1 MNNFQY
7 YNPVRIVFGEGEI
20 SKLAELVPTDARV
33 LITYG
38 GGSAKRTGTLDE
50 VKTALATNGNREVF
64 EFGGIEANPEFTTLL
79 KAADMVNEHAI
90 DFILAVGGGSV
101 IDGSKFV
108 ALVSSLTEADGK
120 TVSREQAWDALTKRC
135 SGPDCGI
142 DSAIDLGAV
151 LTIPATGSEMNS
163 GGVINYSERKAKLPF
178 GNPLVFPKFSI
189 LDPAKTLTLP
199 ERQVM
204 NGVADA
210 FVHVMEQYLT
220 YPVNAKVQDAFAES
234 LLKILID
241 EGRAVKDDPS
251 NMETRKNLM
260 WTATM
265 ALNGLIGTGV
275 PQDWTTHMIGHELTS
290 LHAIDHARTLTIVLP
305 SVMRE
310 LKVSKKDKL
319 LQYARNVW
327 GLESSAFNESEAAA
341 ISSPQLSAAEDK
353 MIERAIVLTEDFF
366 RDLGLPVNL
375 IDAQLDESAI
385 EPIISQLKEH
395 NMTKLGEHRAND
407 LDVSRRI
414 LKRAANAG

>member
-7 YNPVRIVFGEGEI
+7 YNPVRIVFGEGQI
-20 SKLAELVPTDARV
+20 KKLSELVPTDARV

-38 GGSAKRTGTLDE
+38 GGSAQRTGTLDE
-50 VKTALATNGNREVF
+50 VKNALGANGNREVF

-79 KAADMVNEHAI
+79 KAADMVNEHNI
-90 DFILAVGGGSV
+90 DFLLAVGGGSV

-108 ALVSSLTEADGK
+108 ALVSSLTEDGSK
-120 TVSREQAWDALTKRC
+120 DGTVSREKAWDALTSYCKN
-135 SGPDCGI
+135 I

-163 GGVINYSERKAKLPF
+163 GGVINYSERQAKLPF
-178 GNPLVFPKFSI
+178 GNPLTFPKFSI
-189 LDPAKTLTLP
+189 LDPTKTLTLP

-220 YPVNAKVQDAFAES
+220 YPINAKVQDAFSES
-234 LLKILID
+234 LLKILIE
-241 EGRAVKDDPS
+241 EGKAVKADPE
-251 NMETRKNLM
+251 NLETRKNIM

-310 LKVSKKDKL
+310 LKDSKKDKL

-327 GLESSAFNESEAAA
+327 NITDTDL
-341 ISSPQLSAAEDK
+341 DDDTV
-353 MIERAIVLTEDFF
+353 IETAIVHTENFF
-366 RDLGLPVNL
+366 RELGLPVSL
-375 IDAQLDESAI
+375 EDAELDKSAI
-385 EPIISQLKEH
+385 DPIIKQLEAHK
-395 NMTKLGEHRAND
+395 MVKLGEYGKND

-414 LKRAANAG
+414 LERAVTSKA

>member
-7 YNPVRIVFGEGEI
+7 YNPVRIVFGEGQI
-20 SKLAELVPTDARV
+20 KQLADLVPAKARV

-50 VKTALATNGNREVF
+50 VKTALENGGERQIF
-64 EFGGIEANPEFTTLL
+64 EFGGIEPNPEFTTLL
-79 KAADMVNEHAI
+79 KAADMVNEQNI

-108 ALVSSLTEADGK
+108 ALVSHLKEEDG
-120 TVSREQAWDALTKRC
+120 TVSRDQAWDALTSYTR
-135 SGPDCGI
+135 DI
-142 DSAIDLGAV
+142 DSAVDLGAV

-163 GGVINYSERKAKLPF
+163 GGVINYSERQAKLPF
-178 GNPLVFPKFSI
+178 GNPLVYPKFSI
-189 LDPAKTLTLP
+189 LDPTKTLTLP

-234 LLKILID
+234 LLKILIS
-241 EGRAVKDDPS
+241 EGLAVKEDPE
-251 NMETRKNLM
+251 NLEIRKNIM

-290 LHAIDHARTLTIVLP
+290 LHSIDHARTLTIVLP

-310 LKVSKKDKL
+310 LKDSKKDKL

-327 GLESSAFNESEAAA
+327 N
-341 ISSPQLSAAEDK
+341 ITNDDKQLSEDDI
-353 MIERAIVLTEDFF
+353 IEKAITLTEEFF
-366 RDLGLPVNL
+366 RTLDLPVNFA
-375 IDAQLDESAI
+375 DVELDESAI
-385 EPIISQLKEH
+385 DPIVSQLKEH
-395 NMTKLGEHRAND
+395 GMVALGEHKAND
-407 LDVSRRI
+407 LDVSCRI
-414 LKRAANAG
+414 LQRAATA

>member
-7 YNPVRIVFGEGEI
+7 YNPVRIVFGEGQI
-20 SKLAELVPTDARV
+20 KQLSELVPTDARV

-38 GGSAKRTGTLDE
+38 GGSAQRTGTLDE
-50 VKTALATNGNREVF
+50 VKEALAASGTRTVF

-79 KAADMVNEHAI
+79 KAADMVNEHNI
-90 DFILAVGGGSV
+90 DFLLAVGGGSV

-108 ALVSSLTEADGK
+108 ALVSSLTEEDGT
-120 TVSREQAWDALTKRC
+120 TVSREQAWNALTSYCR
-135 SGPDCGI
+135 DI

-163 GGVINYSERKAKLPF
+163 GGVINYSERQAKLPF
-178 GNPLVFPKFSI
+178 GNALAFPKFSI
-189 LDPAKTLTLP
+189 LDPIKTLTLP

-241 EGRAVKDDPS
+241 EGRIVKQDPE
-251 NMETRKNLM
+251 NLETRKNIM

-265 ALNGLIGTGV
+265 ALNGLIGAGV

-290 LHAIDHARTLTIVLP
+290 LHSIDHARTLTILLP

-310 LKVSKKDKL
+310 LKESKKEKL
-319 LQYARNVW
+319 LQYSRNVW
-327 GLESSAFNESEAAA
+327 NITLDDTH
-341 ISSPQLSAAEDK
+341 QDEDAV
-353 MIERAIVLTEDFF
+353 IETAIVYTENFF
-366 RDLGLPVNL
+366 RDLGLPVSL
-375 IDAQLDESAI
+375 EDAELDASAI
-385 EPIISQLKEH
+385 DPIIKQLEAH
-395 NMTKLGEHRAND
+395 NMVQLGEHSNND
-407 LDVSRRI
+407 LEVSRRI
-414 LKRAANAG
+414 LQRAISSKAA

>member
-1 MNNFQY
+1 
-7 YNPVRIVFGEGEI
+7 
-20 SKLAELVPTDARV
+20 
-33 LITYG
+33 
-38 GGSAKRTGTLDE
+38 
-50 VKTALATNGNREVF
+50 NGNREVF

-79 KAADMVNEHAI
+79 KAADMVNEHNI
-90 DFILAVGGGSV
+90 DFLLAVGGGSV

-108 ALVSSLTEADGK
+108 ALVSSLTEDSSTDGAG
-120 TVSREQAWDALTKRC
+120 SREKAWDALTSYCKN
-135 SGPDCGI
+135 I

-163 GGVINYSERKAKLPF
+163 GGVINYSERQAKLPF
-178 GNPLVFPKFSI
+178 GNPLTFPKFSI
-189 LDPAKTLTLP
+189 LDPTKTLTLP

-220 YPVNAKVQDAFAES
+220 YPINAKVQDAFSES
-234 LLKILID
+234 LLKILIG
-241 EGRAVKDDPS
+241 EGKAVKADPE
-251 NMETRKNLM
+251 NLETRKNIM

-310 LKVSKKDKL
+310 LKDSKKDKL

-327 GLESSAFNESEAAA
+327 NITDTDLDDDT
-341 ISSPQLSAAEDK
+341 I
-353 MIERAIVLTEDFF
+353 IETAIVHTENFF
-366 RDLGLPVNL
+366 RELGLPVSL
-375 IDAQLDESAI
+375 EDAELDKSEID
-385 EPIISQLKEH
+385 PIIKQLEAHK
-395 NMTKLGEHRAND
+395 MVKLGEHGKND

-414 LKRAANAG
+414 LERAVTSKA

>member
-7 YNPVRIVFGEGEI
+7 YNPVRIVFGEGQI
-20 SKLAELVPTDARV
+20 KKLSELVPTDARV
-33 LITYG
+33 LITNG
-38 GGSAKRTGTLDE
+38 GGSAQRTGTLDE
-50 VKTALATNGNREVF
+50 VKNALGANGNREVF

-79 KAADMVNEHAI
+79 KAADMVNEHNI
-90 DFILAVGGGSV
+90 DFLLAVGGGSV

-108 ALVSSLTEADGK
+108 ALVSSLTEEGSTDG
-120 TVSREQAWDALTKRC
+120 TVSREKAWDALTSYCKN
-135 SGPDCGI
+135 I

-163 GGVINYSERKAKLPF
+163 GGVINYSERQAKLPF
-178 GNPLVFPKFSI
+178 GNPLTFPKFSI
-189 LDPAKTLTLP
+189 LDPTKTLTLP

-220 YPVNAKVQDAFAES
+220 YPINAKVQDAFSES
-234 LLKILID
+234 LLKILIE
-241 EGRAVKDDPS
+241 EGKAVKADPE
-251 NMETRKNLM
+251 NLETRKNIM

-310 LKVSKKDKL
+310 LKDSKKDKL

-327 GLESSAFNESEAAA
+327 NITDTDLDDDT
-341 ISSPQLSAAEDK
+341 I
-353 MIERAIVLTEDFF
+353 IETAIVHTENFF
-366 RDLGLPVNL
+366 RELGLPVSL
-375 IDAQLDESAI
+375 EDAELDKSAI
-385 EPIISQLKEH
+385 DPIIKQLEAHK
-395 NMTKLGEHRAND
+395 MVKLGEHGKND

-414 LKRAANAG
+414 LERAVTSKA

>member
-1 MNNFQY
+1 MKNFQY
-7 YNPVRIVFGEGEI
+7 YNPVRIVFGEGQI
-20 SKLAELVPTDARV
+20 KQLADLVPAKARV

-50 VKTALATNGNREVF
+50 VKTALENGGERQIF
-64 EFGGIEANPEFTTLL
+64 EFGGIEPNPEFTTLL
-79 KAADMVNEHAI
+79 KAADMVNEQNI

-108 ALVSSLTEADGK
+108 ALVSHLKEEDG
-120 TVSREQAWDALTKRC
+120 TVSRDQAWDALTSYTR
-135 SGPDCGI
+135 DI
-142 DSAIDLGAV
+142 DSAVDLGAV

-163 GGVINYSERKAKLPF
+163 GGVINYSERQAKLPF
-178 GNPLVFPKFSI
+178 GNPLVYPKFSI
-189 LDPAKTLTLP
+189 LDPTKTLTLP

-234 LLKILID
+234 LLKILIS
-241 EGRAVKDDPS
+241 EGLAVKEDPE
-251 NMETRKNLM
+251 NLEIRKNIM

-290 LHAIDHARTLTIVLP
+290 LHSIDHARTLTIVLP

-310 LKVSKKDKL
+310 LKDSKKDKL

-327 GLESSAFNESEAAA
+327 N
-341 ISSPQLSAAEDK
+341 ITNDDKQLSDDDI
-353 MIERAIVLTEDFF
+353 IEKAIVFTEEFF
-366 RDLGLPVNL
+366 RTLDLPVNFA
-375 IDAQLDESAI
+375 DVELDESAI
-385 EPIISQLKEH
+385 DPIVSQLKEH
-395 NMTKLGEHRAND
+395 GMVALGEHKAND

-414 LKRAANAG
+414 LQRAATA

>member
-7 YNPVRIVFGEGEI
+7 YNPVRIVFGEGQI
-20 SKLAELVPTDARV
+20 TQLSELVPTDARV

-38 GGSAKRTGTLDE
+38 GGSAQRTGTLDE
-50 VKTALATNGNREVF
+50 VKEALAASGSRTVF

-79 KAADMVNEHAI
+79 KAADMVNEHNI
-90 DFILAVGGGSV
+90 NFLLAVGGGSV
-101 IDGSKFV
+101 LDGSKFV
-108 ALVSSLTEADGK
+108 ALVSSLTEEDG
-120 TVSREQAWDALTKRC
+120 TVSREQAWNALTSYCKN
-135 SGPDCGI
+135 I

-163 GGVINYSERKAKLPF
+163 GGVINYSERQAKLPF

-189 LDPAKTLTLP
+189 LDPLKTLTLP
-199 ERQVM
+199 EHQVM

-241 EGRAVKDDPS
+241 EGRAVKQDPE
-251 NMETRKNLM
+251 NLETRKNIM

-290 LHAIDHARTLTIVLP
+290 LHSIDHARTLTIVLP

-310 LKVSKKDKL
+310 LKESKKEKL

-327 GLESSAFNESEAAA
+327 NITDTDQDDDA
-341 ISSPQLSAAEDK
+341 I
-353 MIERAIVLTEDFF
+353 IETAIAHTENFF
-366 RDLGLPVNL
+366 RDLGLPVSL
-375 IDAQLDESAI
+375 EDADLNESAI
-385 EPIISQLKEH
+385 DPIINQLEAHK
-395 NMTKLGEHRAND
+395 MVKLGEHGKND
-407 LDVSRRI
+407 LAVSRRI
-414 LKRAANAG
+414 LQRTVSSKAS

>member
-7 YNPVRIVFGEGEI
+7 YNPVRIVFGEGQI
-20 SKLAELVPTDARV
+20 KQLADLVPAKARV
-33 LITYG
+33 SITYG

-50 VKTALATNGNREVF
+50 VKTALDNGGERQIF
-64 EFGGIEANPEFTTLL
+64 EFGGIEPNPEFTTLL
-79 KAADMVNEHAI
+79 KAADMVNEQNI

-108 ALVSSLTEADGK
+108 ALVSHLKEEDG
-120 TVSREQAWDALTKRC
+120 TVSRDQAWDALTSYTR
-135 SGPDCGI
+135 DI
-142 DSAIDLGAV
+142 DSAVDLGAV

-163 GGVINYSERKAKLPF
+163 GGVINYSERQAKLPF
-178 GNPLVFPKFSI
+178 GNPLVYPKFSI
-189 LDPAKTLTLP
+189 LDPTKTLTLP

-234 LLKILID
+234 LLKILIS
-241 EGRAVKDDPS
+241 EGLAVKEDPE
-251 NMETRKNLM
+251 NLEIRKNIM

-275 PQDWTTHMIGHELTS
+275 PQDWSTHMIGHELTS
-290 LHAIDHARTLTIVLP
+290 LHSIDHARTLTIVLP

-310 LKVSKKDKL
+310 LKDSKKDKL

-327 GLESSAFNESEAAA
+327 N
-341 ISSPQLSAAEDK
+341 ITNDDKQLSEDDI
-353 MIERAIVLTEDFF
+353 IEKAITFTEEFF
-366 RDLGLPVNL
+366 RTLDLPVNFA
-375 IDAQLDESAI
+375 DVELDESAI
-385 EPIISQLKEH
+385 DPIVSQLKEH
-395 NMTKLGEHRAND
+395 GMVALGEHKAND

-414 LKRAANAG
+414 LQRAATA

>member
-7 YNPVRIVFGEGEI
+7 YNPVRIVFGEGQI
-20 SKLAELVPTDARV
+20 KQLADLVPAKARV

-50 VKTALATNGNREVF
+50 VKTALDNGGERQIF
-64 EFGGIEANPEFTTLL
+64 EFGGIEPNPEFTTLL
-79 KAADMVNEHAI
+79 KAADMVNEQNI

-108 ALVSSLTEADGK
+108 ALVSHLKEEDG
-120 TVSREQAWDALTKRC
+120 TVSRDQAWDALTSYTR
-135 SGPDCGI
+135 DI
-142 DSAIDLGAV
+142 DSAVDLGAV

-163 GGVINYSERKAKLPF
+163 GGVINYSERQAKLPF
-178 GNPLVFPKFSI
+178 GNPLVYPKFSI
-189 LDPAKTLTLP
+189 LDPTKTLTLP

-210 FVHVMEQYLT
+210 FVHIMEQYLT

-234 LLKILID
+234 LLKILIS
-241 EGRAVKDDPS
+241 EGLAVKEDPE
-251 NMETRKNLM
+251 NLEIRKNIM

-290 LHAIDHARTLTIVLP
+290 LHSIDHARTLTIVLP

-310 LKVSKKDKL
+310 LKDSKKDKL

-327 GLESSAFNESEAAA
+327 N
-341 ISSPQLSAAEDK
+341 ITNDDKQLSDDDI
-353 MIERAIVLTEDFF
+353 IEKAITFTEEFF
-366 RDLGLPVNL
+366 RTLDLPVNFA
-375 IDAQLDESAI
+375 DVELDESAI
-385 EPIISQLKEH
+385 DPIVSQLKEH
-395 NMTKLGEHRAND
+395 GMVALGEHKAND

-414 LKRAANAG
+414 LQRAATA

>member
-1 MNNFQY
+1 MKNFQY
-7 YNPVRIVFGEGEI
+7 YNPVRIVFGEGQI
-20 SKLAELVPTDARV
+20 KQLADLVPANARV

-50 VKTALATNGNREVF
+50 VKTALDSNGNREVF
-64 EFGGIEANPEFTTLL
+64 EFGGIEPNPEFITLL
-79 KAADMVNEHAI
+79 KAADVVNEQNI

-108 ALVSSLTEADGK
+108 ALVSHLTEEDC
-120 TVSREQAWDALTKRC
+120 TVSRDKAWDALTSSCK
-135 SGPDCGI
+135 DI
-142 DSAIDLGAV
+142 DSAVDLGTV

-163 GGVINYSERKAKLPF
+163 GGVINYSERHAKLSF
-178 GNPLVFPKFSI
+178 GNPLAYPKFSI
-189 LDPAKTLTLP
+189 LDPTKTLTLP

-234 LLKILID
+234 LLKILIT
-241 EGRAVKDDPS
+241 EGKAVKENPGDI
-251 NMETRKNLM
+251 EIRKNIM

-290 LHAIDHARTLTIVLP
+290 LHGIDHARTLTIVLP
-305 SVMRE
+305 SLMRE
-310 LKVSKKDKL
+310 LKDSKKEKL

-327 GLESSAFNESEAAA
+327 DINNDNN
-341 ISSPQLSAAEDK
+341 QLSDDDV
-353 MIERAIVLTEDFF
+353 IETAIAYTEDFF
-366 RDLGLPVNL
+366 KALELPINFADADL
-375 IDAQLDESAI
+375 DQSAI
-385 EPIISQLKEH
+385 EPIIKQLEAH
-395 NMTKLGEHRAND
+395 GMTELGEHKAND
-407 LDVSRRI
+407 LEVSRRI
-414 LKRAANAG
+414 LQRAAGQA

>member
-7 YNPVRIVFGEGEI
+7 YNPVRIVFGEEQI
-20 SKLAELVPTDARV
+20 AQLSKLVPTDARV

-38 GGSAKRTGTLDE
+38 GGSAQRTGTLDE
-50 VKTALATNGNREVF
+50 VKAALAASGNREVF
-64 EFGGIEANPEFTTLL
+64 EFGGIEPNPEFVTLL
-79 KAADMVNEHAI
+79 KAADAVNEHNI

-108 ALVSSLTEADGK
+108 ALVSSLHDDDSVDA
-120 TVSREQAWDALTKRC
+120 TVSREQAWNALITGCRKL
-135 SGPDCGI
+135 
-142 DSAIDLGAV
+142 DSAVDLGAV

-163 GGVINYSERKAKLPF
+163 GGVVNYSERQAKLPF
-178 GNPLVFPKFSI
+178 GNPLAFPKFSI
-189 LDPAKTLTLP
+189 LDPSKTLTLP

-234 LLKILID
+234 LLKILIE
-241 EGRAVKDDPS
+241 EGPAVKKDPE
-251 NMETRKNLM
+251 NMETRKNIM

-305 SVMRE
+305 SVLRE
-310 LKVSKKDKL
+310 LKDSKKDKL
-319 LQYARNVW
+319 LQYAHNVW
-327 GLESSAFNESEAAA
+327 NINDEGQGDDAIIETA
-341 ISSPQLSAAEDK
+341 ISH
-353 MIERAIVLTEDFF
+353 TENFF
-366 RDLGLPVNL
+366 RDLGLPVSL
-375 IDAQLDESAI
+375 ADADLDESAI
-385 EPIISQLKEH
+385 DPIIKQLEAHK
-395 NMTKLGEHRAND
+395 MVKLGEHGKND
-407 LDVSRRI
+407 LDMSRRI
-414 LKRAANAG
+414 LERAVTSKAS

>member
-7 YNPVRIVFGEGEI
+7 YNPVRIVFGEGQI
-20 SKLAELVPTDARV
+20 KKLAELVPTDARV

-38 GGSAKRTGTLDE
+38 GGSAQRTGTLDE
-50 VKTALATNGNREVF
+50 VKMALLANGQREIF

-79 KAADMVNEHAI
+79 KAADMVNEHDI
-90 DFILAVGGGSV
+90 DFLLAVGGGSV

-108 ALVSSLTEADGK
+108 ALISSFTEEDGM
-120 TVSREQAWDALTKRC
+120 VSREKAWEALI
-135 SGPDCGI
+135 SGCRKI
-142 DSAIDLGAV
+142 DSAVDLGAV

-163 GGVINYSERKAKLPF
+163 GGVINYSERQAKLPF
-178 GNPLVFPKFSI
+178 GNPLTFPKFSI
-189 LDPAKTLTLP
+189 LDPTKTLTLP

-220 YPVNAKVQDAFAES
+220 YPVNAKVQDAFSES
-234 LLKILID
+234 LLKILIE
-241 EGRAVKDDPS
+241 EGRAVKADPE
-251 NMETRKNLM
+251 NLETRKNIM

-310 LKVSKKDKL
+310 LKDSKKDKL

-327 GLESSAFNESEAAA
+327 GINDSGTQPDDDS
-341 ISSPQLSAAEDK
+341 I
-353 MIERAIVLTEDFF
+353 IETAIVYTENFF
-366 RDLGLPVNL
+366 RELGLPVSL
-375 IDAQLDESAI
+375 ADVKLDATAID
-385 EPIISQLKEH
+385 PIINQLETH
-395 NMTKLGEHRAND
+395 NMMKLGEHGKND
-407 LDVSRRI
+407 LAVSRRI
-414 LKRAANAG
+414 LERAATSQA

>member
-7 YNPVRIVFGEGEI
+7 YNPVRIVFGEDQI
-20 SKLAELVPTDARV
+20 KQLSDLVPTDARV

-38 GGSAKRTGTLDE
+38 GGSAQRTGTLDE
-50 VKTALATNGNREVF
+50 VKAALSANGSRTVF

-79 KAADMVNEHAI
+79 KAADMVNEHNI
-90 DFILAVGGGSV
+90 DFLLPVGGGSV
-101 IDGSKFV
+101 IDGSKFI
-108 ALVSSLTEADGK
+108 ALVSSLTEEDG
-120 TVSREQAWDALTKRC
+120 TVSREQAWDALTNYCR
-135 SGPDCGI
+135 DI

-163 GGVINYSERKAKLPF
+163 GGVINYSERQAKLPF
-178 GNPLVFPKFSI
+178 GNALAFPKFSI
-189 LDPAKTLTLP
+189 LDPTKTLTLP

-241 EGRAVKDDPS
+241 EGLAVKQDP
-251 NMETRKNLM
+251 NNLETRKNIM

-275 PQDWTTHMIGHELTS
+275 PQDWTTHMVGHELTS
-290 LHAIDHARTLTIVLP
+290 LHAIDHARTLTILLP

-310 LKVSKKDKL
+310 LKESKKEKL

-327 GLESSAFNESEAAA
+327 NITDTDQDDDA
-341 ISSPQLSAAEDK
+341 I
-353 MIERAIVLTEDFF
+353 IETAIVYTENFF
-366 RDLGLPVNL
+366 RDLGLPVSL
-375 IDAQLDESAI
+375 EDADLTASAI
-385 EPIISQLKEH
+385 DPIIKQLEAH
-395 NMTKLGEHRAND
+395 NMVKLGEHGTND

-414 LKRAANAG
+414 LQRAVTSKAS

>member
-7 YNPVRIVFGEGEI
+7 YNPVRIVFGEGQI
-20 SKLAELVPTDARV
+20 KQLSELVPTDARV

-38 GGSAKRTGTLDE
+38 GGSAQRTGTLDE
-50 VKTALATNGNREVF
+50 VKEALAASGTRTVF

-79 KAADMVNEHAI
+79 KAADMVNEHNI
-90 DFILAVGGGSV
+90 DFLLAVGGGSV

-108 ALVSSLTEADGK
+108 ALVSSLTEEDGT
-120 TVSREQAWDALTKRC
+120 TVSREQAWNALTSYCR
-135 SGPDCGI
+135 DI

-163 GGVINYSERKAKLPF
+163 GGVINYSERQAKLPF
-178 GNPLVFPKFSI
+178 GNALAFPKFSI
-189 LDPAKTLTLP
+189 LDPIKTLTLP

-241 EGRAVKDDPS
+241 EGRIVKQDPE
-251 NMETRKNLM
+251 NLETRKNIM

-265 ALNGLIGTGV
+265 ALNGLIGAGV

-290 LHAIDHARTLTIVLP
+290 LHSIDHARTLTILLP

-310 LKVSKKDKL
+310 LKESKKEKL
-319 LQYARNVW
+319 LQYSRNVW
-327 GLESSAFNESEAAA
+327 NITLDDTH
-341 ISSPQLSAAEDK
+341 QDEDAV
-353 MIERAIVLTEDFF
+353 IETAIVYTENFF
-366 RDLGLPVNL
+366 RDLGLPVSL
-375 IDAQLDESAI
+375 EDAELDASAI
-385 EPIISQLKEH
+385 DPIIKQLEAH
-395 NMTKLGEHRAND
+395 NMVQLGEHSNND
-407 LDVSRRI
+407 LEVSRRI
-414 LKRAANAG
+414 LQRAISSKSA

>member
-7 YNPVRIVFGEGEI
+7 YNPVRIVFGEEQI
-20 SKLAELVPTDARV
+20 KQLSDLVPSDARV

-38 GGSAKRTGTLDE
+38 GGSAQRTGTLDE
-50 VKTALATNGNREVF
+50 VKDALAASGNREVF
-64 EFGGIEANPEFTTLL
+64 EFGGIEPNPEFTTLL
-79 KAADMVNEHAI
+79 KAADMVNEHNI
-90 DFILAVGGGSV
+90 DFLLAVGGGSV

-108 ALVSSLTEADGK
+108 ALVSSLTEDNGA
-120 TVSREQAWDALTKRC
+120 VSRDKAWEALTSYCKN
-135 SGPDCGI
+135 I

-163 GGVINYSERKAKLPF
+163 GGVVNHSERQAKLPF
-178 GNPLVFPKFSI
+178 GNPLAFPKFSI
-189 LDPAKTLTLP
+189 LDPTKTLTLP
-199 ERQVM
+199 KRQVM

-210 FVHVMEQYLT
+210 FVHVIEQYLT

-234 LLKILID
+234 LLKILIE
-241 EGRAVKDDPS
+241 EGAAVKADPE
-251 NMETRKNLM
+251 NLETRKNIM

-310 LKVSKKDKL
+310 LKDSKKDKL

-327 GLESSAFNESEAAA
+327 NIESDASQNDDDVIEAA
-341 ISSPQLSAAEDK
+341 
-353 MIERAIVLTEDFF
+353 IVKTENFF
-366 RDLGLPVNL
+366 RELGLPVSL
-375 IDAQLDESAI
+375 ADAELDESAI
-385 EPIISQLKEH
+385 DPIIKQLEAHK
-395 NMTKLGEHRAND
+395 MVKLGEHGKND
-407 LDVSRRI
+407 LAVSRRI
-414 LKRAANAG
+414 LQRAVTSKAS

>member
-7 YNPVRIVFGEGEI
+7 YNPVRIVFGEGQI
-20 SKLAELVPTDARV
+20 KKLSELVPQEARV

-38 GGSAKRTGTLDE
+38 GGSAQRTGTLDE
-50 VKTALATNGNREVF
+50 VKSALATNGTREIF
-64 EFGGIEANPEFTTLL
+64 EFGGIEPNPEFVTLL
-79 KAADMVNEHAI
+79 KAADMVNEHNI

-108 ALVSSLTEADGK
+108 ALVSSLKEADG
-120 TVSREQAWDALTKRC
+120 TVSRDKAWDALTSYTRN
-135 SGPDCGI
+135 I
-142 DSAIDLGAV
+142 ESAVDLGAV

-163 GGVINYSERKAKLPF
+163 GGVVNYSERQAKLPF
-178 GNPLVFPKFSI
+178 GNPLAFPKFSI
-189 LDPAKTLTLP
+189 LDPTKTLTLP

-220 YPVNAKVQDAFAES
+220 YPVNAKVQDAIAES
-234 LLKILID
+234 LLKILIE
-241 EGRAVKDDPS
+241 EGPAVKKDPK
-251 NMETRKNLM
+251 NMEIRKNIM

-310 LKVSKKDKL
+310 LKDSKKDKL
-319 LQYARNVW
+319 LQYARQVW
-327 GLESSAFNESEAAA
+327 NITDTNQDDDTIIETA
-341 ISSPQLSAAEDK
+341 IAK
-353 MIERAIVLTEDFF
+353 TENFF
-366 RDLGLPVNL
+366 RELGLPVSL
-375 IDAQLDESAI
+375 ADAELDETAI
-385 EPIISQLKEH
+385 DPIVKQLEAH
-395 NMTKLGEHRAND
+395 SMVKLGEHGNND
-407 LDVSRRI
+407 LEVSRRI
-414 LKRAANAG
+414 LQRAITSKAS

>member
-7 YNPVRIVFGEGEI
+7 YNPVRIVFGEGQI
-20 SKLAELVPTDARV
+20 KQLADLVPAKARV

-50 VKTALATNGNREVF
+50 VKTALDNGGERQIF
-64 EFGGIEANPEFTTLL
+64 EFGGIEPNPEFTTLL
-79 KAADMVNEHAI
+79 KAADMVNEQNI

-108 ALVSSLTEADGK
+108 ALVSHLKEEDG
-120 TVSREQAWDALTKRC
+120 TVSRDQAWDALTSYTR
-135 SGPDCGI
+135 DI
-142 DSAIDLGAV
+142 DSAVDLGAV

-163 GGVINYSERKAKLPF
+163 GGVINYSERQAKLPF
-178 GNPLVFPKFSI
+178 GNPLVYPKFSI
-189 LDPAKTLTLP
+189 LDPTKTLTLP

-210 FVHVMEQYLT
+210 FIHVMEQYLT

-234 LLKILID
+234 LLKILIS
-241 EGRAVKDDPS
+241 EGLAVKEDPE
-251 NMETRKNLM
+251 NLEIRKNIM

-290 LHAIDHARTLTIVLP
+290 LHSIDHARTLTIVLP

-310 LKVSKKDKL
+310 LKDSKKDKL

-327 GLESSAFNESEAAA
+327 N
-341 ISSPQLSAAEDK
+341 ITNDDKQLSEDDI
-353 MIERAIVLTEDFF
+353 IEKAITLTEEFF
-366 RDLGLPVNL
+366 RTLDLPVNFA
-375 IDAQLDESAI
+375 DVELDESAI
-385 EPIISQLKEH
+385 DPIVSQLKEH
-395 NMTKLGEHRAND
+395 GMVALGEHKAND
-407 LDVSRRI
+407 LNVSRRI
-414 LKRAANAG
+414 LQRAATA

>member
-7 YNPVRIVFGEGEI
+7 YNPVRIVFGEGQI
-20 SKLAELVPTDARV
+20 KQLADLVPAKACV

-50 VKTALATNGNREVF
+50 VKTALENGGERQIF
-64 EFGGIEANPEFTTLL
+64 EFGGIEPNPEFTTLL
-79 KAADMVNEHAI
+79 KAADMVNEQNI

-108 ALVSSLTEADGK
+108 ALVSHLKEEDG
-120 TVSREQAWDALTKRC
+120 TVSRDQAWDALTSYTR
-135 SGPDCGI
+135 DI
-142 DSAIDLGAV
+142 DSAVDLGAV

-163 GGVINYSERKAKLPF
+163 GGVINYSERQAKLPF
-178 GNPLVFPKFSI
+178 GNPLVYPKFSI
-189 LDPAKTLTLP
+189 LDPTKTLTLP

-234 LLKILID
+234 LLKILIS
-241 EGRAVKDDPS
+241 EGLAVKEDPE
-251 NMETRKNLM
+251 NLEIRKNIM

-290 LHAIDHARTLTIVLP
+290 LHSIDHARTLTIVLP

-310 LKVSKKDKL
+310 LKDSKKDKL

-327 GLESSAFNESEAAA
+327 N
-341 ISSPQLSAAEDK
+341 ITNDDKQLSEDDI
-353 MIERAIVLTEDFF
+353 IEKAITLTEEFF
-366 RDLGLPVNL
+366 RTLDLPVNFA
-375 IDAQLDESAI
+375 DVELDESAI
-385 EPIISQLKEH
+385 DPIVSQLKEH
-395 NMTKLGEHRAND
+395 GMVALGEHKAND

-414 LKRAANAG
+414 LQRAATAQLLRILSY

>member
-7 YNPVRIVFGEGEI
+7 YNPVRIVFGEDQI
-20 SKLAELVPTDARV
+20 QQLSKLVPTDARV
-33 LITYG
+33 LLTYG
-38 GGSAKRTGTLDE
+38 GGSATRTGTLDD
-50 VKTALATNGNREVF
+50 VKDALAASGNRQVF
-64 EFGGIEANPEFTTLL
+64 EFGGIEPNPEFVTLL
-79 KAADMVNEHAI
+79 KAADAVNEHNI

-108 ALVSSLTEADGK
+108 ALVSSLHDDDSVDG
-120 TVSREQAWDALTKRC
+120 TVSREQAWNALITGCKKL
-135 SGPDCGI
+135 
-142 DSAIDLGAV
+142 DSAVDLGAV

-163 GGVINYSERKAKLPF
+163 GGVVNYSERQAKLPF
-178 GNPLVFPKFSI
+178 GNPLAFPKFSI
-189 LDPAKTLTLP
+189 LDPSKTLTLP

-241 EGRAVKDDPS
+241 EGRAVKEDPE
-251 NMETRKNLM
+251 NMETRKNIM

-305 SVMRE
+305 SVLRE
-310 LKVSKKDKL
+310 LKDSKKDKL

-327 GLESSAFNESEAAA
+327 HISDEAQGDDAIIESA
-341 ISSPQLSAAEDK
+341 IS
-353 MIERAIVLTEDFF
+353 RTENFF
-366 RDLGLPVNL
+366 RELGLPVSL
-375 IDAQLDESAI
+375 EDAELDQSAI
-385 EPIISQLKEH
+385 EPIVEQLEAH
-395 NMTKLGEHRAND
+395 QMVKLGEHGKND
-407 LDVSRRI
+407 LQVSRRI
-414 LKRAANAG
+414 LERAVTAKAS